1 MESIYWAKEQKENK
15 DIGERSNDYDEKEY
29 DEGDND
35 LTAAV
40 AGLQTVGK
48 M

>member
-1 MESIYWAKEQKENK
+1 MESIEWIKEQKENK

-29 DEGDND
+29 DEADND
-35 LTAAV
+35 LTAAL
-40 AGLQTVGK
+40 AGLQTAGK

>member
-1 MESIYWAKEQKENK
+1 MESIEWIKEQKENK

-35 LTAAV
+35 LTAAL
-40 AGLQTVGK
+40 ADLQTAGK